1 MTTIEKWMKLKR
13 GFLMWS
19 HHASLFQTK
28 KLEGRIQGR
37 TIVPLYQGLLTS
49 TLNLFVK
56 VDGFVVY
63 FNQQSVVIMSS

>member
-49 TLNLFVK
+49 TLNLFFVK

-63 FNQQSVVIMSS
+63 FNQQSVVIM

>member
-13 GFLMWS
+13 GFFMWS
-19 HHASLFQTK
+19 HRASLFQTK
-28 KLEGRIQGR
+28 TLEGRIQGR